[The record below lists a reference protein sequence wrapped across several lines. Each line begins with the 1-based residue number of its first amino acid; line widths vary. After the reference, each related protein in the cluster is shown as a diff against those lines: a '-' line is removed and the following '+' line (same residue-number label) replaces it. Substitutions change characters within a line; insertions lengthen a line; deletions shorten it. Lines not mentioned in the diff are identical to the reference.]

1 MLTAY
6 GYSCK
11 PGDKEITCENYYDS
25 SMLTI
30 PLDPEQSAMENAKRY
45 FNKYNKLKRTYEALM
60 ELTVESKEE
69 LDYLL
74 SVQNSLEIAKTE
86 NDLQEIKQELVES
99 GYVRG
104 RFDRNKQ
111 KKQVKAKPLH
121 YISSDGYHMY
131 VGKNNF
137 QNEELTFKFAEGND
151 LWFHAKQMPGSHV
164 IARESASLLA
174 EKVNCE
180 SVNEMS
186 KVVCDADLYIVSVKD
201 DALEMLIPELC
212 KGREDKMFVHTAGS
226 MPMDVFKDYARHY
239 GVFYPM
245 QTFTKDKKVAFENI
259 PIFIEG
265 CGAFE
270 TSFLKRLAEQISR
283 SVYELDSDNRKYLHL
298 SAVFACNFANHC
310 VAIGQQILE
319 NHHIPGSVLR
329 PLVMETMDKASSH
342 SAAEVQTG
350 PAIRDDRNVMEKQMQ
365 LLEKQPELQQIY
377 EMMSKS
383 IFKFKR

>member
-1 MLTAY
+1 MKIVFIGAGNLATNLA
-6 GYSCK
+6 
-11 PGDKEITCENYYDS
+11 
-25 SMLTI
+25 
-30 PLDPEQSAMENAKRY
+30 
-45 FNKYNKLKRTYEALM
+45 
-60 ELTVESKEE
+60 
-69 LDYLL
+69 
-74 SVQNSLEIAKTE
+74 LEISQSE
-86 NDLQEIKQELVES
+86 HQIV
-99 GYVRG
+99 
-104 RFDRNKQ
+104 
-111 KKQVKAKPLH
+111 QVF
-121 YISSDGYHMY
+121 SR
-131 VGKNNF
+131 
-137 QNEELTFKFAEGND
+137 T
-151 LWFHAKQMPGSHV
+151 
-164 IARESASLLA
+164 RESASLLA

-180 SVNEMS
+180 PVNEMS

-319 NHHIPGSVLR
+319 KHHIPSSVLR

-350 PAIRDDRNVMEKQMQ
+350 PAVRDDRNVMEKQMQ
-365 LLEKQPELQQIY
+365 LLENLPELQQVY
-377 EMMSKS
+377 EIMSKS
-383 IFKFKR
+383 IFNFKR

>member
-1 MLTAY
+1 MKVVFLGSGNLATR
-6 GYSCK
+6 
-11 PGDKEITCENYYDS
+11 
-25 SMLTI
+25 L
-30 PLDPEQSAMENAKRY
+30 
-45 FNKYNKLKRTYEALM
+45 
-60 ELTVESKEE
+60 
-69 LDYLL
+69 
-74 SVQNSLEIAKTE
+74 SLEMKRKGFDIRQVYSHTPVHAE
-86 NDLQEIKQELVES
+86 QLANRLQCNWTYLPGKVEI
-99 GYVRG
+99 
-104 RFDRNKQ
+104 
-111 KKQVKAKPLH
+111 
-121 YISSDGYHMY
+121 
-131 VGKNNF
+131 
-137 QNEELTFKFAEGND
+137 
-151 LWFHAKQMPGSHV
+151 
-164 IARESASLLA
+164 
-174 EKVNCE
+174 
-180 SVNEMS
+180 
-186 KVVCDADLYIVSVKD
+186 DADLYIFALKD
-201 DALEMLIPELC
+201 TVLEPLIARIAPNNGLW
-212 KGREDKMFVHTAGS
+212 VHTAGS

-350 PAIRDDRNVMEKQMQ
+350 PAVRDDRNVMEKQMQ

-383 IFKFKR
+383 IFNFKK

>member
-1 MLTAY
+1 MKIVFIGAGNLATNLA
-6 GYSCK
+6 
-11 PGDKEITCENYYDS
+11 
-25 SMLTI
+25 
-30 PLDPEQSAMENAKRY
+30 
-45 FNKYNKLKRTYEALM
+45 
-60 ELTVESKEE
+60 
-69 LDYLL
+69 
-74 SVQNSLEIAKTE
+74 LEISQSE
-86 NDLQEIKQELVES
+86 HQIV
-99 GYVRG
+99 
-104 RFDRNKQ
+104 
-111 KKQVKAKPLH
+111 QVF
-121 YISSDGYHMY
+121 SR
-131 VGKNNF
+131 
-137 QNEELTFKFAEGND
+137 T
-151 LWFHAKQMPGSHV
+151 
-164 IARESASLLA
+164 RESASLLA

-180 SVNEMS
+180 PVNEMS

-342 SAAEVQTG
+342 SAAEVQTENIN
-350 PAIRDDRNVMEKQMQ
+350 PIFKNEIDIDLDNLKSVMEKMHNFI
-365 LLEKQPELQQIY
+365 EGISELTYQN
-377 EMMSKS
+377 
-383 IFKFKR
+383 

>member
-1 MLTAY
+1 LLFYDKFIIFAFVRKYEVEIY
-6 GYSCK
+6 GK
-11 PGDKEITCENYYDS
+11 LEEMPHLLEGD
-25 SMLTI
+25 
-30 PLDPEQSAMENAKRY
+30 
-45 FNKYNKLKRTYEALM
+45 FFH
-60 ELTVESKEE
+60 
-69 LDYLL
+69 
-74 SVQNSLEIAKTE
+74 SLELFQILEKT
-86 NDLQEIKQELVES
+86 
-99 GYVRG
+99 
-104 RFDRNKQ
+104 
-111 KKQVKAKPLH
+111 
-121 YISSDGYHMY
+121 
-131 VGKNNF
+131 
-137 QNEELTFKFAEGND
+137 
-151 LWFHAKQMPGSHV
+151 PG
-164 IARESASLLA
+164 ITPFMA
-174 EKVNCE
+174 EKVNSE
-180 SVNEMS
+180 PVNEMS

-226 MPMDVFKDYARHY
+226 MPMDIFKDYARHY

-383 IFKFKR
+383 IFNFKR

>member
-1 MLTAY
+1 LLFYDKFIIFAFVRKYEVEIY
-6 GYSCK
+6 G
-11 PGDKEITCENYYDS
+11 
-25 SMLTI
+25 
-30 PLDPEQSAMENAKRY
+30 
-45 FNKYNKLKRTYEALM
+45 KL
-60 ELTVESKEE
+60 EE
-69 LDYLL
+69 
-74 SVQNSLEIAKTE
+74 
-86 NDLQEIKQELVES
+86 
-99 GYVRG
+99 
-104 RFDRNKQ
+104 
-111 KKQVKAKPLH
+111 
-121 YISSDGYHMY
+121 
-131 VGKNNF
+131 
-137 QNEELTFKFAEGND
+137 
-151 LWFHAKQMPGSHV
+151 
-164 IARESASLLA
+164 
-174 EKVNCE
+174 
-180 SVNEMS
+180 
-186 KVVCDADLYIVSVKD
+186 
-201 DALEMLIPELC
+201 
-212 KGREDKMFVHTAGS
+212 

-319 NHHIPGSVLR
+319 KHHIPGSVLR

-377 EMMSKS
+377 EIMSKS

>member
-1 MLTAY
+1 MKIVFIGAGNLATNLA
-6 GYSCK
+6 
-11 PGDKEITCENYYDS
+11 
-25 SMLTI
+25 
-30 PLDPEQSAMENAKRY
+30 
-45 FNKYNKLKRTYEALM
+45 
-60 ELTVESKEE
+60 
-69 LDYLL
+69 
-74 SVQNSLEIAKTE
+74 LEISQSE
-86 NDLQEIKQELVES
+86 HQIV
-99 GYVRG
+99 
-104 RFDRNKQ
+104 
-111 KKQVKAKPLH
+111 QVF
-121 YISSDGYHMY
+121 SR
-131 VGKNNF
+131 
-137 QNEELTFKFAEGND
+137 T
-151 LWFHAKQMPGSHV
+151 
-164 IARESASLLA
+164 RESASLLA

-180 SVNEMS
+180 PVNEMS

-319 NHHIPGSVLR
+319 IIIFLAVFSVLWLWKLWTR
-329 PLVMETMDKASSH
+329 LLRIRQLKCRRDRQFVM
-342 SAAEVQTG
+342 
-350 PAIRDDRNVMEKQMQ
+350 I
-365 LLEKQPELQQIY
+365 
-377 EMMSKS
+377 EM
-383 IFKFKR
+383 

>member
-1 MLTAY
+1 MKIVFIGAGNLATTLA
-6 GYSCK
+6 
-11 PGDKEITCENYYDS
+11 
-25 SMLTI
+25 
-30 PLDPEQSAMENAKRY
+30 
-45 FNKYNKLKRTYEALM
+45 
-60 ELTVESKEE
+60 
-69 LDYLL
+69 
-74 SVQNSLEIAKTE
+74 LEISQSE
-86 NDLQEIKQELVES
+86 HQIV
-99 GYVRG
+99 
-104 RFDRNKQ
+104 
-111 KKQVKAKPLH
+111 QVF
-121 YISSDGYHMY
+121 SR
-131 VGKNNF
+131 
-137 QNEELTFKFAEGND
+137 T
-151 LWFHAKQMPGSHV
+151 
-164 IARESASLLA
+164 RESASLLA

-180 SVNEMS
+180 PVNEMS

-383 IFKFKR
+383 IFYFKR

>member
-1 MLTAY
+1 MKIVFIGAGNLATNLA
-6 GYSCK
+6 
-11 PGDKEITCENYYDS
+11 
-25 SMLTI
+25 
-30 PLDPEQSAMENAKRY
+30 
-45 FNKYNKLKRTYEALM
+45 
-60 ELTVESKEE
+60 
-69 LDYLL
+69 
-74 SVQNSLEIAKTE
+74 LEISQSE
-86 NDLQEIKQELVES
+86 HQIV
-99 GYVRG
+99 
-104 RFDRNKQ
+104 
-111 KKQVKAKPLH
+111 QVFSRTWK
-121 YISSDGYHMY
+121 
-131 VGKNNF
+131 
-137 QNEELTFKFAEGND
+137 
-151 LWFHAKQMPGSHV
+151 
-164 IARESASLLA
+164 SASLLA

-180 SVNEMS
+180 PVNEMS

-226 MPMDVFKDYARHY
+226 MPMDVFKGYACHY

-259 PIFIEG
+259 PI
-265 CGAFE
+265 E

-319 NHHIPGSVLR
+319 KHHIPSSVLR

-383 IFKFKR
+383 IFYFKK

>member
-1 MLTAY
+1 MKIVFIGAGNLATNLA
-6 GYSCK
+6 
-11 PGDKEITCENYYDS
+11 
-25 SMLTI
+25 
-30 PLDPEQSAMENAKRY
+30 
-45 FNKYNKLKRTYEALM
+45 
-60 ELTVESKEE
+60 
-69 LDYLL
+69 
-74 SVQNSLEIAKTE
+74 LEISQSE
-86 NDLQEIKQELVES
+86 YQIV
-99 GYVRG
+99 
-104 RFDRNKQ
+104 
-111 KKQVKAKPLH
+111 QVF
-121 YISSDGYHMY
+121 SR
-131 VGKNNF
+131 
-137 QNEELTFKFAEGND
+137 T
-151 LWFHAKQMPGSHV
+151 
-164 IARESASLLA
+164 RESASLLA

-180 SVNEMS
+180 PVNEMS

-245 QTFTKDKKVAFENI
+245 Q
-259 PIFIEG
+259 
-265 CGAFE
+265 

-365 LLEKQPELQQIY
+365 LLEKQPELLQIY

>member
-1 MLTAY
+1 M
-6 GYSCK
+6 
-11 PGDKEITCENYYDS
+11 
-25 SMLTI
+25 
-30 PLDPEQSAMENAKRY
+30 
-45 FNKYNKLKRTYEALM
+45 
-60 ELTVESKEE
+60 
-69 LDYLL
+69 
-74 SVQNSLEIAKTE
+74 
-86 NDLQEIKQELVES
+86 
-99 GYVRG
+99 
-104 RFDRNKQ
+104 
-111 KKQVKAKPLH
+111 
-121 YISSDGYHMY
+121 
-131 VGKNNF
+131 
-137 QNEELTFKFAEGND
+137 
-151 LWFHAKQMPGSHV
+151 
-164 IARESASLLA
+164 A

-180 SVNEMS
+180 PVNEMS

-310 VAIGQQILE
+310 VAVGQQILE

-383 IFKFKR
+383 IFNFKK

>member
-1 MLTAY
+1 MKIVFIGAGNLATNLA
-6 GYSCK
+6 
-11 PGDKEITCENYYDS
+11 
-25 SMLTI
+25 
-30 PLDPEQSAMENAKRY
+30 
-45 FNKYNKLKRTYEALM
+45 
-60 ELTVESKEE
+60 
-69 LDYLL
+69 
-74 SVQNSLEIAKTE
+74 LEISQSE
-86 NDLQEIKQELVES
+86 HQIV
-99 GYVRG
+99 
-104 RFDRNKQ
+104 
-111 KKQVKAKPLH
+111 QVF
-121 YISSDGYHMY
+121 SR
-131 VGKNNF
+131 
-137 QNEELTFKFAEGND
+137 T
-151 LWFHAKQMPGSHV
+151 
-164 IARESASLLA
+164 RESASLLA

-180 SVNEMS
+180 PVNEMS

-319 NHHIPGSVLR
+319 IIIFLAVFSVLWLWKLWTR
-329 PLVMETMDKASSH
+329 LLRIRQLKCRQDRLFVMIGT
-342 SAAEVQTG
+342 
-350 PAIRDDRNVMEKQMQ
+350 
-365 LLEKQPELQQIY
+365 
-377 EMMSKS
+377 
-383 IFKFKR
+383 